1 MKKVLL
7 LMSGGVDSSYCA
19 YLLQKQG
26 YSVYGIY
33 LKLHNKDEKHQYYT
47 QNIQKCSEYLK
58 IPYQIVDERE
68 LFKKSVYDYFV
79 ESYKQGLTPNPCA
92 ICNPNVKFHI
102 AFKLA
107 KELNCD
113 FVATGHYAQIQN
125 GRIAQAVDTHKDQ
138 SYFLFGLKQEWID
151 RIIFPLGDKKKEEIK
166 PIALKELPWLGTLE
180 TYKDSQEIC
189 FVENSYIDILQ
200 KHYNTNK
207 TGDVLDSK
215 GNKIGTHK
223 GYMQYTIGKRKGF
236 TIKGALTPHYVL
248 KINPKENTII
258 VGDKEELATTQVQAL
273 NLSLPQEW
281 FKDKRQIDCEVK
293 IRYKS
298 HKIPAKISLENKN
311 NQNIITAHLKEAA
324 YGVANG
330 QALVLYEGNQ
340 VLGGGFIGTF

>member
-7 LMSGGVDSSYCA
+7 LMSGGIDSSYCA

-33 LKLHNKDEKHQYYT
+33 LKLHNKEEKHDYYT
-47 QNIQKCSEYLK
+47 KNIEKCTQSLN
-58 IPYQIVDERE
+58 IPYQIVDERG

-79 ESYKQGLTPNPCA
+79 DSYKKGLTPNPCA
-92 ICNPNVKFHI
+92 MCNPNVKFNI

-107 KELNCD
+107 EDLGCD
-113 FVATGHYAQIQN
+113 FVATGHYAQIKN

-138 SYFLFGLKQEWID
+138 SYFLFGLKPEWISK
-151 RIIFPLGDKKKEEIK
+151 IIFPLGDKKKEEIK

-189 FVENSYIDILQ
+189 FVETSYIDILKKHHKTEQ
-200 KHYNTNK
+200 K
-207 TGDVLDSK
+207 GDVLDSK

-248 KINPKENTII
+248 KINPQDNTII
-258 VGDKEELATTQVQAL
+258 AGSKEELATNKVQAL
-273 NLSLPQEW
+273 NLSLPTEW
-281 FKDKRQIDCEVK
+281 FQDNKVFDCEVK

-298 HKIPAKISLENKN
+298 HKIPAQIILTN
-311 NQNIITAHLKEAA
+311 NGNQDIITANLKESA
-324 YGVANG
+324 YGIANG
-330 QALVLYEGNQ
+330 QALVLYDGNE
-340 VLGGGFIGTF
+340 VLGGGFIEEF